1 MHQRTVPI
9 VPSTLEAR
17 VMFCDSVSG
26 VEDMMYEKVSEDT
39 SDLVGFLERC
49 WLVQSCLI
57 DPPNLHE
64 ERNVGL

>member
-39 SDLVGFLERC
+39 SDLVGF
-49 WLVQSCLI
+49 
-57 DPPNLHE
+57 
-64 ERNVGL
+64 